1 MSIGLNPE
9 KIKTLNERANASA
22 ERLERIRKETASI
35 KDMKDRYLRQ
45 VVEYFHSTIDPPL
58 LKCLLAHEVSPTVMD
73 STFGSKEKIFD
84 LFKSI
89 PTAYCFFELDFYRD
103 SQQQRRIQPNDLH
116 DIVGLAIAVPY
127 AKVVVTE
134 RFWQNGIKSR
144 KLDSINNAIVLSSR
158 DLPNLSN
165 VIEKML

>member
-1 MSIGLNPE
+1 
-9 KIKTLNERANASA
+9 
-22 ERLERIRKETASI
+22 
-35 KDMKDRYLRQ
+35 MKDRYLRQ

-134 RFWQNGIKSR
+134 RFSGRMESKAESLIQ
-144 KLDSINNAIVLSSR
+144 SIMLSYSVL
-158 DLPNLSN
+158 
-165 VIEKML
+165 VICQI